1 MEIVDTA
8 WDGRHYQWFYVSPDS
23 ELADLHFD
31 SSDVITDSGSD
42 SDDVRINWVVRQRQ
56 DEREESSSSAG
67 NVRRSPRLAAQRRT
81 QPQTKTTR
89 TSQRRPR
96 PPQWAKHVSFPP
108 ANGLIK
114 HLWTGRI
121 PNVTFVVFFFFLNGV
136 FIGWSVSIYYGQ
148 CTLHNDG
155 VDHDWPM
162 TMMYFC
168 TFSLTESST

>member
-1 MEIVDTA
+1 MLIYDLLTGKQVASLLGHTACVRDVSWHPYKMEIVDTA

-96 PPQWAKHVSFPP
+96 PPQ
-108 ANGLIK
+108 
-114 HLWTGRI
+114 
-121 PNVTFVVFFFFLNGV
+121 
-136 FIGWSVSIYYGQ
+136 
-148 CTLHNDG
+148 
-155 VDHDWPM
+155 
-162 TMMYFC
+162 
-168 TFSLTESST
+168 